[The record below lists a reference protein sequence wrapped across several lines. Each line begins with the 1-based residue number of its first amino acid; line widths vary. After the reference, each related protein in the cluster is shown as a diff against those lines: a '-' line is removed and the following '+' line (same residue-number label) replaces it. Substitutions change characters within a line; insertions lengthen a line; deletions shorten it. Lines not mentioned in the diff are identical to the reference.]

1 MKLKTTSFLL
11 LAILAMAVPAHA
23 ENLLKN
29 GDAETGDT
37 SGWIGFA
44 STAPTPHEGA
54 NAFVLNGGKDA
65 GTSAFSEALI
75 PVDPNAHYELSG
87 FFMSEEGTA
96 NVYLGFDCYD
106 VDQRRITSVEITPI
120 PGTETELLEDAN
132 KGDEVL
138 KIKNG
143 SAWVFDPSWTPGY
156 GVVAF
161 DVDDSGAYSDL
172 PNRKLSPMGI
182 AAIRQAGGQWEV
194 ELAKPMGANY
204 PAGTKVRE
212 QRGLG
217 AYRWIL
223 AKGGIGSQW
232 VELKGEMSGVS
243 TAGQEPG
250 KFWPG
255 TRFVKVA
262 ILNLNREKDE
272 SPKILVDDVVLRQA
286 E

>member
-1 MKLKTTSFLL
+1 MKLKTTSSIL
-11 LAILAMAVPAHA
+11 LAILAMVVHANA

-44 STAPTPHEGA
+44 STAATTHEGA
-54 NAFVLNGGKDA
+54 NAFVLDGEKGGPTA
-65 GTSAFSEALI
+65 LSVALI
-75 PVDPNAHYELSG
+75 SVDPNARYELSG

-106 VDQRRITSVEITPI
+106 ADKRQIASEQVTPI
-120 PGTETELLEDAN
+120 PGTETELREAAN
-132 KGDEVL
+132 KGNKVL

-143 SAWVFDPSWTPGY
+143 SAWAFDPAWTPPY

-161 DVDDSGAYSDL
+161 EVDASGACSDL

-182 AAIRQAGGQWEV
+182 TAIRQVGGQWEV
-194 ELAKPMGANY
+194 ELANPMDADY

-212 QRGLG
+212 QRAEG
-217 AYRWIL
+217 AYQWLL
-223 AKGGIGSQW
+223 AKDVGSQW
-232 VELKGEMSGVS
+232 VELKGAMSGES

-255 TRFVKVA
+255 TRFVRVA
-262 ILNLNREKDE
+262 IVNLNDKSNEN
-272 SPKILVDDVVLRQA
+272 PKVLVDDVVLHQA

>member
-1 MKLKTTSFLL
+1 M
-11 LAILAMAVPAHA
+11 LA
-23 ENLLKN
+23 
-29 GDAETGDT
+29 G
-37 SGWIGFA
+37 S
-44 STAPTPHEGA
+44 
-54 NAFVLNGGKDA
+54 KDA
-65 GTSAFSEALI
+65 AGTAFSEALI

-96 NVYLGFDCYD
+96 LVYLGFDCYD
-106 VDQRRITSVEITPI
+106 ADERRIGSVQVNPI
-120 PGTETELLEDAN
+120 PGTETELREDAKN
-132 KGDEVL
+132 GDKVL

-143 SAWVFDPSWTPGY
+143 SAWAFDPEWTLSY

-161 DVDDSGAYSDL
+161 DVDASGAYGDL

-182 AAIRQAGGQWEV
+182 TAIRQIGGQWEV
-194 ELAKPMGANY
+194 ELANPMGADY

-212 QRGLG
+212 QKASG
-217 AYRWIL
+217 AYGWIVG
-223 AKGGIGSQW
+223 KSGIGSQW
-232 VELKGEMSGVS
+232 VELKGKISGVS
-243 TAGQEPG
+243 TAGLEPG

-272 SPKILVDDVVLRQA
+272 SPNVLVDDVVLRLA